1 MIGVGKQ
8 NASLKQGIMKEILIF
23 GSGVH
28 SKVILSEIIHI
39 KGYKV
44 IGFIDENL
52 KKETV
57 IATYNNQKYKVVS
70 KYDSYY

>member
-1 MIGVGKQ
+1 
-8 NASLKQGIMKEILIF
+8 MKKILIF
-23 GSGVH
+23 GTGFH
-28 SKVILSEIIHI
+28 SKVIWSEIIQI

-52 KKETV
+52 KKETI
-57 IATYNNQKYKVVS
+57 IATYNNQKHKVVS